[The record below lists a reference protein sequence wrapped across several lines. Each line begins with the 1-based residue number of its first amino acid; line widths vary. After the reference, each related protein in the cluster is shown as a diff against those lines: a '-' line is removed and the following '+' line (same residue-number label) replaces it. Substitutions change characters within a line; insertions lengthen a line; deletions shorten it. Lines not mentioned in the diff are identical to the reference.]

1 MNAAQLGLDAW
12 EAAWAPYD
20 ESTYHQ
26 VCAAVTAQDTL
37 LEIGAGDLRLAR
49 RLAGIA
55 RRVIAVELQGALLQ
69 RARGAA
75 ALPGNLFA
83 VQADARSFPTPPGVT
98 AAVLLMRHC
107 THFQQYA
114 QNLKLAGVNRLI
126 TNARWGMG
134 VEVIEL
140 QAPRQAYQQLP
151 MGWYA
156 CWCGAAGFK
165 PGSAEELTP
174 ALDTIQHEVLHCP
187 RCQPRTAPHPGALP
201 TWHSDLNTGVAL
213 YG

>member
-1 MNAAQLGLDAW
+1 MDAAQLGLDTW

-20 ESTYHQ
+20 ERTYAQ

-55 RRVIAVELQGALLQ
+55 RLVIAIELQAAPLQ
-69 RARGAA
+69 RARLAGS
-75 ALPGNLFA
+75 LPGNLLA
-83 VQADARSFPTPPGVT
+83 IQADARSFPIPPGVT

-107 THFQQYA
+107 THFQLYA
-114 QNLKLAGVNRLI
+114 QNLKNAGVSRLI

-134 VEVIEL
+134 VEVIAL
-140 QAPRQAYQQLP
+140 QAPRLAYQQLLI
-151 MGWYA
+151 GWYA

-165 PGSAEELTP
+165 PGPVELLTP
-174 ALDTIQHEVLHCP
+174 ALDTIQHEVRHCP
-187 RCQPRTAPHPGALP
+187 RCQPGMATPPGAML
-201 TWHSDLNTGVAL
+201 A
-213 YG
+213 